1 MGNYNNNNNSQT
13 VVPHRI
19 MTTGM
24 CKGDCKL
31 DLAKLAGG
39 PKLIY
44 YNNKVYKF
52 LTHLAGGP
60 KRIGWSF
67 C

>member
-24 CKGDCKL
+24 GYFSKSNSKVSRSASASPSPRYG
-31 DLAKLAGG
+31 
-39 PKLIY
+39 LIRA
-44 YNNKVYKF
+44 VM
-52 LTHLAGGP
+52 
-60 KRIGWSF
+60 
-67 C
+67 